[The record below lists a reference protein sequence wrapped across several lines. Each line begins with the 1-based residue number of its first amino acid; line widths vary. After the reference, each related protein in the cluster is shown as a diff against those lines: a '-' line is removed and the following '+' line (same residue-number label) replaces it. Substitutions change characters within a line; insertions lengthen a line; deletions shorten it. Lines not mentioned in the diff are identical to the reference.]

1 MKTPPDQPGP
11 TPSPGPPRAA
21 DQVKTAATDRG
32 SFERV
37 IAGFVRE
44 IDSLASTLPLAMKS
58 IISARQK
65 AIMEHR
71 NFIITYGKSEEDSRS
86 IQIDA
91 NHIHAI
97 NRLFRDV
104 ERTSAASTLVPRS
117 FLVSLVSHY
126 DSFLGLLIET
136 LFLSKPEIV
145 NNSDK
150 ILSFSELM
158 GFGSV
163 EAARDHVIE
172 KEIESVLRKSH
183 AEQFDWLETNFKIK
197 LREGL
202 PVWPEFIE
210 VTERRN
216 LFVHTGGQVSAQY
229 LKICRIHGI
238 PCESLARGHQLSVTS
253 DYFAR
258 AYEVIFEIGV
268 KLAHVFWRKLRPQD
282 RKVADGGLVM
292 ISYNLL
298 AEGKYSLAKT
308 ILDFATD
315 GLKTHSSE
323 ESRLRLVVN
332 RAQAYKWTG
341 DADRA
346 RQILD
351 AEDFSALKDEFR
363 LADAVLRDDFQ
374 LALALIKIIGPN
386 GGIKLGDYREW
397 PLFKELRKVADLEN
411 VILDVFKEPLNRMRL
426 LEDDSNVMKELLPP
440 GSEGDGWEDP

>member
-1 MKTPPDQPGP
+1 M
-11 TPSPGPPRAA
+11 
-21 DQVKTAATDRG
+21 
-32 SFERV
+32 
-37 IAGFVRE
+37 IAGFTRE

-58 IISARQK
+58 IMSAHHK
-65 AIMEHR
+65 ASKEYR
-71 NFIITYGKSEEDSRS
+71 NFIVANGRAEGDSTS
-86 IQIDA
+86 IRIDR
-91 NHIHAI
+91 NHMHAI

-104 ERTSAASTLVPRS
+104 ERTSAASTLLPRS

-229 LKICRIHGI
+229 LKICRIHGV
-238 PCESLARGHQLSVTS
+238 PCESLRSRASAVRDTRLLRSSLRGH
-253 DYFAR
+253 F
-258 AYEVIFEIGV
+258 
-268 KLAHVFWRKLRPQD
+268 
-282 RKVADGGLVM
+282 
-292 ISYNLL
+292 
-298 AEGKYSLAKT
+298 
-308 ILDFATD
+308 
-315 GLKTHSSE
+315 
-323 ESRLRLVVN
+323 
-332 RAQAYKWTG
+332 
-341 DADRA
+341 
-346 RQILD
+346 
-351 AEDFSALKDEFR
+351 
-363 LADAVLRDDFQ
+363 
-374 LALALIKIIGPN
+374 
-386 GGIKLGDYREW
+386 
-397 PLFKELRKVADLEN
+397 
-411 VILDVFKEPLNRMRL
+411 
-426 LEDDSNVMKELLPP
+426 
-440 GSEGDGWEDP
+440 